1 MTRPKVPGTA
11 KSVSG
16 RTRTKS
22 TLWNVSGE
30 STVAAIDVATLAR

>member
-1 MTRPKVPGTA
+1 MTGPKVPGTA

-16 RTRTKS
+16 RTWTKS

-30 STVAAIDVATLAR
+30 STFAAIDVATLAR